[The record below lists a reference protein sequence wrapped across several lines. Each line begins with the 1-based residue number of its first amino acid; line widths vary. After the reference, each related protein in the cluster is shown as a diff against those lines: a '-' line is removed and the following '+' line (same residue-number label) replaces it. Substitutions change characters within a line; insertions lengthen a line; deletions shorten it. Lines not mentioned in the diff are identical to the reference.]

1 MGQFEKLKEIIEK
14 CCKVLDVYLIDVEI
28 TGDRNRPTYMVY
40 ADTEKGIT
48 LDQCATLSRNIQDE
62 IDFIDEFPE
71 RYRLDVSSPGL
82 EKPLHGD
89 FQFRKTL
96 GKNISLKIK
105 EEKKNIIGK
114 LKSFNKDFIFLEDKN
129 GKVINYSREEI
140 IEAKVKLQW

>member
-1 MGQFEKLKEIIEK
+1 MRQFERLKELIEK
-14 CCKVLDVYLIDVEI
+14 CCSNLDVYLVDVEI
-28 TGDRNRPTYMVY
+28 KGDINRPTYMVY

-48 LDQCATLSRNIQDE
+48 LDECTKLSRSIQDE
-62 IDFIDEFPE
+62 IDFLDEFPE

-82 EKPLHGD
+82 EKPLRED
-89 FQFRKTL
+89 FQYVKTI

-114 LKSFNKDFIFLEDKN
+114 LKSFDKDFISLEDKN
-129 GKVINYSREEI
+129 GKVINYSRDEI